1 MKILYGKSPF
11 RDGMKKAKAEAKGRE
26 QRAERRKKCMNWMK
40 ILCGK
45 SPFRDGVK
53 KAKAEAK
60 GREQREEKNA

>member
-1 MKILYGKSPF
+1 
-11 RDGMKKAKAEAKGRE
+11 
-26 QRAERRKKCMNWMK
+26 MK

>member
-1 MKILYGKSPF
+1 V
-11 RDGMKKAKAEAKGRE
+11 KKAKAEAKGRE

>member
-1 MKILYGKSPF
+1 
-11 RDGMKKAKAEAKGRE
+11 
-26 QRAERRKKCMNWMK
+26 MK

-60 GREQREEKNA
+60 AKAKSKGQRAEGRDEDCAVDLPLGPG